1 MFTVLRNTKAF
12 VTRWVTTYSYLYSR
26 HTRFF
31 HIVLVCP
38 QAATDICIH
47 FVKCQVHERLFWEDG
62 ERKSSS
68 PTWGNQTHDIL
79 INQTCALPQSH
90 WLTKIP
96 NIQQFLDNLIEDA
109 FYCKLFRF
117 NKTNSCLGY
126 SWVLCRGVEADPD
139 PGEAPDAA
147 DDPKEVEDPLPA
159 ELVS

>member
-1 MFTVLRNTKAF
+1 MFTFLRNMKAF
-12 VTRWVTTYSYLYSR
+12 VTRWVTTLSYLSSR
-26 HTRFF
+26 HKSFF

-62 ERKSSS
+62 ERKNSS

-96 NIQQFLDNLIEDA
+96 ISNSSSTTSLTMLSIVSYFASIKQIHAWDILGCFAGESKQIQIQAKHQMQPMI
-109 FYCKLFRF
+109 
-117 NKTNSCLGY
+117 
-126 SWVLCRGVEADPD
+126 
-139 PGEAPDAA
+139 
-147 DDPKEVEDPLPA
+147 PKK
-159 ELVS
+159 